1 LKDAE
6 NKEEIKNRI
15 KTLEK
20 LKEKINSTIV
30 DDKKK
35 LDEEK

>member
-1 LKDAE
+1 LRDAE
-6 NKEEIKNRI
+6 DKEEIKNRI
-15 KTLEK
+15 KMLEE

-35 LDEEK
+35 LDKEK